1 MYKYQNTKKQKRME
15 KNEMEKENE
24 KQQQERYIQSLSE
37 REYKAYLIAKSHLG
51 SSFDLEKSIGYMDW
65 KKSQAAS

>member
-1 MYKYQNTKKQKRME
+1 ME

-37 REYKAYLIAKSHLG
+37 REHKAYLIAKSHLG

-65 KKSQAAS
+65 KKNQAAS